1 MKKDLLIALALVALL
16 HGHRAASDTSDGF
29 CDPGSDSFYRR
40 QTRVEWQPVP
50 AKRIAEADYH
60 GRTFEARIRE
70 QGRDVYAYRVF
81 MNIRGKPIAVSVAL
95 LDRPQEVVDV
105 KRLAAEAR
113 MFLQNEA
120 MKVAREQPDKRAFV
134 ALSSHSD
141 ILLWSW
147 RSNGYFSVEGPKN
160 FSVFQIAGN
169 TVKLVCTHSSA
180 G

>member
-1 MKKDLLIALALVALL
+1 MRQVLLIAAALAALL
-16 HGHRAASDTSDGF
+16 QAYPVASDTSDGF
-29 CDPGSDSFYRR
+29 CDPASDSFYRR
-40 QTRVEWQPVP
+40 QRTVEWQPVP
-50 AKRIAEADYH
+50 AERIAEADYH
-60 GRTFEARIRE
+60 GRTFEARISE
-70 QGRDVYAYRVF
+70 QGRDVYAYRVL
-81 MNIRGKPIAVSVAL
+81 MNIRGKPIYVSVAL
-95 LDRPQEVVDV
+95 LDRPQEIVDV

-147 RSNGYFSVEGPKN
+147 RSNGYFSVEGPED

-169 TVKLVCTHSSA
+169 TVEFVCTYPSA